1 MYFHERISPCEHEEP
16 YTIQKNKTE
25 SWGQFYRHCR
35 HLHFCNLRF
44 RQFTWVIHCA
54 LEERIYSS
62 RHVFQFFFLHSSIV
76 SKCLFHWCTSFL
88 TTWNTFWISVH
99 VLVSFH
105 SQPRITREAVLMRSP
120 QDQTGLGACLW
131 EIILSAGQSLSP
143 LWTAR
148 SRVPVCVVYALSTDS
163 LAYTIRHNFSLK
175 LKINI
180 GKKLVS
186 RDTTRNNFVKCVV
199 YCQ

>member
-1 MYFHERISPCEHEEP
+1 MR
-16 YTIQKNKTE
+16 
-25 SWGQFYRHCR
+25 
-35 HLHFCNLRF
+35 NLIPF
-44 RQFTWVIHCA
+44 RRTKLRAGGNSTGTVDTFTFVTSA
-54 LEERIYSS
+54 SDSS
-62 RHVFQFFFLHSSIV
+62 HGWYIVPWKKGYIPPGMFSSFFFLHSSIV